1 MNVFKH
7 LSRTIQHSSF
17 PSGLY
22 NPDGETCI
30 PTENDE
36 GNNQV
41 SGELSGHS
49 EGKELTIGGHGHVST
64 MDRI

>member
-1 MNVFKH
+1 MCH
-7 LSRTIQHSSF
+7 TAQSLSFRA
-17 PSGLY
+17 
-22 NPDGETCI
+22 GETCI